1 MLITLQK
8 KNLQVKTTHMKGA
21 LSMQFKSCG
30 KYMAK
35 KIDNVNN
42 HVVMVTFSRTLVG
55 AWYRTDPSRKIN
67 WVEKDLLFKKCDVI
81 RDIS

>member
-1 MLITLQK
+1 
-8 KNLQVKTTHMKGA
+8 
-21 LSMQFKSCG
+21 MQFKSWE
-30 KYMAK
+30 KNMAK
-35 KIDNVNN
+35 KFDSVNN

>member
-1 MLITLQK
+1 
-8 KNLQVKTTHMKGA
+8 
-21 LSMQFKSCG
+21 
-30 KYMAK
+30 MAK
-35 KIDNVNN
+35 KIDSVNN
-42 HVVMVTFSRTLVG
+42 HVVMVTFSRALVG